1 MSQMRGTTILW
12 SQFIV
17 AAIGAVIALQAAT
30 QYVAHK
36 LGHQPQLGEAA
47 YTVLGYPMYW
57 PWQYWQWLY
66 HFDYYAKAIFFQG
79 SLVIYGGMFAVF
91 MALVFMSVNRARR
104 NRSPDTYGSARW
116 GNRKDL
122 QQAGLL
128 NDKGIVLAQ
137 TQDNKRQLLRH
148 DGAEHCFVFA
158 PTRSGK
164 GVGIVI
170 PTLLSWPGS
179 VIVYDMKREN
189 WDVTA
194 GWRRRFSHVLRF
206 EPTAEYSVRFN
217 PLLEVRMG
225 ENEVR
230 DVQNIA
236 DILVDPDGS
245 KERMDHWEKT
255 GHSLLVGVILHV
267 LYAEA
272 DKSLRG
278 VANFL
283 SHPQRTIN
291 QTLDHMLHY
300 PHERVEAHQVV
311 TSVAREL
318 LNKSE
323 NELSGVLSTAMS
335 FLGLYRDPVIAR
347 NTQISDF
354 SIADLVQADNP
365 VSLYIVIPP
374 SDADRTR
381 PLVRLILNQIG
392 RRLTESLGSG
402 TDNVKAAT
410 TQFKTS
416 TNTAT
421 KNKARTLK
429 RHQLLMLLDEF
440 PTLGRLTFFETE
452 LAYMAGYGI
461 RALMI
466 AQSLNQ
472 IEKAYGANNAI
483 LDNSH
488 VRVTYGTLDDRT
500 AKRISEMLGTATE
513 NRRQTNYAG
522 HRLAPWLGHVM
533 VSEQDSPRPLLTPG
547 EVLQFPQDEALVMVG
562 GYPPYRGLKVR
573 YFADKRFQG
582 RVDLPRPDDKKT
594 QQAEFSTLGQQS
606 PWQQQGRA
614 VQSPSTTEAQHQHH
628 KTGQTSP
635 GNQTH
640 KTDDSGGIRLEGVLQ
655 QHPAQGVDLERDLAH
670 REALARERIRQLRRR
685 KQQQEPDMENRQLL
699 RDEQE
704 YYERE
709 QQQTQEREQRE
720 QEQQRRQRQQQMGRQ
735 RTMEQSRHPGGGGL
749 PL

>member
-36 LGHQPQLGEAA
+36 LGHQSQLGEAA
-47 YTVLGYPMYW
+47 YTFFGYPVYW

-79 SLVIYGGMFAVF
+79 SLVIYGGMFCVF
-91 MALVFMSVNRARR
+91 MVLVFMSVNRARR
-104 NRSPDTYGSARW
+104 NRNPDTYGSARW
-116 GNRKDL
+116 AKVADL
-122 QQAGLL
+122 KTAGLL
-128 NDKGIVLAQ
+128 ANDGVVLAQ
-137 TQDNKRQLLRH
+137 TQDRHQQLLRH
-148 DGAEHCFVFA
+148 DGPEHCFVFA

-170 PTLLSWPGS
+170 PTLLSWRGS

-189 WDVTA
+189 WDITA
-194 GWRRRFSHVLRF
+194 GWRKQFSHVLRF
-206 EPTAEYSVRFN
+206 EPTASFSVRFN
-217 PLLEVRMG
+217 PLMEVRIG

-267 LYAEA
+267 LYAEP
-272 DKSLRG
+272 DKTLRG
-278 VANFL
+278 VASFL
-283 SHPQRTIN
+283 SDPERSFY
-291 QTLDHMLHY
+291 QTLNHMLDCQ
-300 PHERVEAHQVV
+300 HQGHRTHPVV
-311 TSVAREL
+311 ASVAREL

-347 NTQISDF
+347 NTAVSDF
-354 SIADLVQADNP
+354 AIADLMQCEHP

-374 SDADRTR
+374 SDADRTK
-381 PLVRLILNQIG
+381 PLVRLMLNQMG
-392 RRLTESLGSG
+392 RRLTESMDNPSQAVVSSSSSSQRRKKPG
-402 TDNVKAAT
+402 T
-410 TQFKTS
+410 
-416 TNTAT
+416 TNA
-421 KNKARTLK
+421 K

-440 PTLGRLTFFETE
+440 PTLGRLTFFEIE

-472 IEKAYGANNAI
+472 VEKAYGPNNAI

-488 VRVTYGTLDDRT
+488 IRVTYGTLDDRT

-547 EVLQFPQDEALVMVG
+547 EVLQFPQHEALVMAG
-562 GYPPYRGLKVR
+562 GHPPYRGLKVR
-573 YFADKRFQG
+573 YFNDRRFKD
-582 RVDLPRPDDKKT
+582 RVGLPCPNEAKA
-594 QQAEFSTLGQQS
+594 QQAEY
-606 PWQQQGRA
+606 
-614 VQSPSTTEAQHQHH
+614 
-628 KTGQTSP
+628 
-635 GNQTH
+635 
-640 KTDDSGGIRLEGVLQ
+640 SGLKPPIHWLKRINVPQ
-655 QHPAQGVDLERDLAH
+655 QHVPVSAPKAKPSVSVTAGPNSSTFAKPVTYMEKFHSQAWKSATSTVTNACCSFLCWAKMNTSTRLTSRDYVARDWKGTGLWIGLAPWY
-670 REALARERIRQLRRR
+670 RIQALV
-685 KQQQEPDMENRQLL
+685 
-699 RDEQE
+699 
-704 YYERE
+704 
-709 QQQTQEREQRE
+709 
-720 QEQQRRQRQQQMGRQ
+720 
-735 RTMEQSRHPGGGGL
+735 
-749 PL
+749 

>member
-36 LGHQPQLGEAA
+36 LGHQSQLGEAA
-47 YTVLGYPMYW
+47 YHILGYPMYW

-79 SLVIYGGMFAVF
+79 SLVIYGGMFCVF

-116 GNRKDL
+116 GHRKDL

-137 TQDNKRQLLRH
+137 TQDSKRQLLRH

-194 GWRRRFSHVLRF
+194 GWRRQFSHVLRF
-206 EPTAEYSVRFN
+206 EPTAEFSVRFN

-267 LYAEA
+267 LYAET

-283 SHPQRTIN
+283 SHPKRTIN
-291 QTLDHMLHY
+291 QTLDHMLAY
-300 PHERVEAHQVV
+300 PH
-311 TSVAREL
+311 
-318 LNKSE
+318 
-323 NELSGVLSTAMS
+323 
-335 FLGLYRDPVIAR
+335 P
-347 NTQISDF
+347 
-354 SIADLVQADNP
+354 
-365 VSLYIVIPP
+365 
-374 SDADRTR
+374 
-381 PLVRLILNQIG
+381 
-392 RRLTESLGSG
+392 
-402 TDNVKAAT
+402 
-410 TQFKTS
+410 
-416 TNTAT
+416 
-421 KNKARTLK
+421 
-429 RHQLLMLLDEF
+429 
-440 PTLGRLTFFETE
+440 
-452 LAYMAGYGI
+452 
-461 RALMI
+461 
-466 AQSLNQ
+466 
-472 IEKAYGANNAI
+472 
-483 LDNSH
+483 
-488 VRVTYGTLDDRT
+488 
-500 AKRISEMLGTATE
+500 
-513 NRRQTNYAG
+513 
-522 HRLAPWLGHVM
+522 
-533 VSEQDSPRPLLTPG
+533 
-547 EVLQFPQDEALVMVG
+547 
-562 GYPPYRGLKVR
+562 
-573 YFADKRFQG
+573 
-582 RVDLPRPDDKKT
+582 
-594 QQAEFSTLGQQS
+594 
-606 PWQQQGRA
+606 
-614 VQSPSTTEAQHQHH
+614 
-628 KTGQTSP
+628 
-635 GNQTH
+635 
-640 KTDDSGGIRLEGVLQ
+640 
-655 QHPAQGVDLERDLAH
+655 
-670 REALARERIRQLRRR
+670 
-685 KQQQEPDMENRQLL
+685 
-699 RDEQE
+699 
-704 YYERE
+704 
-709 QQQTQEREQRE
+709 
-720 QEQQRRQRQQQMGRQ
+720 
-735 RTMEQSRHPGGGGL
+735 
-749 PL
+749 